1 MGNFERELEKYN
13 LKVSDI
19 EVSNKLFDK
28 LQEAI
33 DTMQMNGYYGDLE
46 VILNS
51 NLLVHKNLS
60 KKIDT
65 IFGMKVTFQDLE
77 ECVSF
82 VVKPYEEKTA
92 DQMFE
97 ELGYEKKENGLHNV
111 ARYKK
116 DDDNII
122 YFREATKYSEADV
135 HKSGEYCETCYG
147 ITMQE
152 LKAINKKCEELGW
165 I

>member
-13 LKVSDI
+13 IKISDI
-19 EVSNKLFDK
+19 EASNKLFDK

-51 NLLVHKNLS
+51 NLLIHKNLS

-82 VVKPYEEKTA
+82 VVKPYEKP
-92 DQMFE
+92 
-97 ELGYEKKENGLHNV
+97 
-111 ARYKK
+111 RC
-116 DDDNII
+116 
-122 YFREATKYSEADV
+122 
-135 HKSGEYCETCYG
+135 EYCEGDVGGYIKPLDKNAHACVFDKPHEKILDIDWYG
-147 ITMQE
+147 HNM
-152 LKAINKKCEELGW
+152 KININYCPMCGKKLGE
-165 I
+165 

>member
-1 MGNFERELEKYN
+1 MGNVERELERHNIK
-13 LKVSDI
+13 LSDI

-33 DTMQMNGYYGDLE
+33 DAMHMNGYYGDLE

-65 IFGMKVTFQDLE
+65 IFGMKVSFQDLE

-82 VVKPYEEKTA
+82 VVKPYEK
-92 DQMFE
+92 
-97 ELGYEKKENGLHNV
+97 LKC
-111 ARYKK
+111 
-116 DDDNII
+116 
-122 YFREATKYSEADV
+122 
-135 HKSGEYCETCYG
+135 EYCEGDVEDYIKPLDKNAHACVLNKPHEKILDIDWYG
-147 ITMQE
+147 HNM
-152 LKAINKKCEELGW
+152 KINIDYCPMCGKKLGE
-165 I
+165 